1 MQFMDR
7 KEFLKRL
14 GYSAAA
20 FFIADYLTSCSK
32 DNQTPFVDFTLDL
45 ADPQYSGLL
54 NLGGYVYVQN
64 VIVARAVDGNYFA
77 LSQICTHQGCT
88 VQYQVAQNEIV
99 CPCHG
104 SQYDIHGNVIM
115 GPSTTPLFEYST
127 QLTGTLLHVYTP

>member
-1 MQFMDR
+1 MDR

-20 FFIADYLTSCSK
+20 FFIADYLSGCSK
-32 DNQTPFVDFTLDL
+32 DNQIPFVDFTLDL
-45 ADPQYSGLL
+45 TDPQYNVLL

-64 VIVARAVDGNYFA
+64 VIVARAVDGSYLA

-88 VQYQVAQNEIV
+88 VQYAVAQNNIV

-104 SQYDIHGNVIM
+104 SEYDIHGNVIQ
-115 GPSTTPLFEYST
+115 GPSTSPLFEYAT